1 MCAQGCDQE
10 PHLEWWKLS
19 GLKLPATFE
28 ERPIEHD
35 FGPQGEQN
43 K

>member
-1 MCAQGCDQE
+1 M
-10 PHLEWWKLS
+10 S

-28 ERPIEHD
+28 KGPIEHD

-43 K
+43 KQLIIFQQS

>member
-28 ERPIEHD
+28 ERPIEHA